1 MAGTELKQSK
11 DAPLSFFS
19 FQDIIASVTALMV
32 LITLVIAL
40 DPLGDEVALRKG
52 SAPSPM
58 SQQGRADQARVRL
71 EQAQAAIAQ
80 ARQALQERQSQPNV
94 TADLIARME
103 RLVAPERDGVAA
115 LEQVA
120 AQGDAELRAVEDRLL
135 VVQTET
141 KDTERELIRRREAEA
156 DRVMR
161 SRVRVFQGPPETLK
175 PLLVEL
181 RPDSVVIG
189 TLDDSLV
196 PVELKRCEGT
206 GKQAIDCVADLL
218 ATYPKSEW
226 YGLFVVWADGL
237 DDFRDMRAAFIGRG
251 YQVGWQIWDGTNGGF
266 FERPQDDGPA
276 EGDAALP
283 PQGAPAA
290 GDAGARG
297 AATGVPLAR
306 HVESVQSMP
315 SPSPSG
321 DPHPWPLVIP
331 ASVATAAR
339 MHRRG
344 RKGGSIGTDPF
355 GLFLD
360 ALCNTLGVVMLL
372 LMMLLIFSKDER
384 AARDP
389 KAVEAEAVESERMAI
404 DAESELRGLLEAL
417 SKLPPAGDPA
427 LVERWNQLLAD
438 GERLRTRNAAL
449 QQSISALREEL
460 EARRK
465 ELEESE
471 ARKRVVD
478 AQFAA
483 LAAKSPKTP
492 DFIRLSRFRPDPR
505 EPVSLGVAFGQ
516 ASTLRVDP
524 IAGAGAPTRGMP
536 LGTDDEADAAIAQ
549 LLANRVPAD
558 VRLEIAVWADSF
570 AEYKRLERRLVERG
584 YAINPIPVKIGGRV
598 GFVAGQGGVQ

>member
-40 DPLGDEVALRKG
+40 DPLGDEIALRKG
-52 SAPSPM
+52 TAPSPM

-71 EQAQAAIAQ
+71 AKAQAAIAQ

-94 TADLIARME
+94 TADLVARME

-120 AQGDAELRAVEDRLL
+120 AQGDAELRALEDRLL

-141 KDTERELIRRREAEA
+141 KDTERELVRRREAEA

-161 SRVRVFQGPPETLK
+161 SRVRVFQGPPEILK
-175 PLLVEL
+175 PLVIEL
-181 RPDSVVIG
+181 RPDAIVIG
-189 TLDDSLV
+189 TLDDTLV
-196 PVELKRCEGT
+196 PVEIQRCQGS
-206 GKQAIDCVADLL
+206 GKQAIDCLAKLL
-218 ATYPKSEW
+218 ASYPKAEW

-237 DDFRDMRAAFIGRG
+237 DQFRDLRAAFVGRG
-251 YQVGWQIWDGTNGGF
+251 YQVGWQVWDSGTGGF
-266 FERPQDDGPA
+266 FERPDDDGPA
-276 EGDAALP
+276 EADPALP
-283 PQGAPAA
+283 PDGAPAA
-290 GDAGARG
+290 DGAGARG
-297 AATGVPLAR
+297 AAADEAGA
-306 HVESVQSMP
+306 HDVQQAQAMS

-321 DPHPWPLVIP
+321 DPHPWPLLMP

-372 LMMLLIFSKDER
+372 LMMLLIFSKDES

-389 KAVEAEAVESERMAI
+389 KVVEAEAVESERMAI
-404 DAESELRGLLEAL
+404 DAESELRGLLESL

-427 LVERWNQLLAD
+427 LVERWNRLLAD
-438 GERLRTRNAAL
+438 GERLRTRNVAL

-471 ARKRVVD
+471 ASKRVVD

-492 DFIRLSRFRPDPR
+492 DFIRLSRFRPDSRNPFT
-505 EPVSLGVAFGQ
+505 LGVAFGQ
-516 ASTLRVDP
+516 VSELVVHPAT
-524 IAGAGAPTRGMP
+524 GAGAPTRGMP
-536 LGTDDEADAAIAQ
+536 LGTDEEADAAIDKM
-549 LLANRVPAD
+549 LAGRAPSM

-570 AEYKRLERRLVERG
+570 PEYKRLERRLVERG
-584 YAINPIPVKIGGRV
+584 YAINPIPLKIGGRV